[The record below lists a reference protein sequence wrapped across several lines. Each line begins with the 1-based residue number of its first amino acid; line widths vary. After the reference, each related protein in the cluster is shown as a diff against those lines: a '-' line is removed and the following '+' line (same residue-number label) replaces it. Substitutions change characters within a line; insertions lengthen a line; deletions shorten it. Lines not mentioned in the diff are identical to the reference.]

1 MCNVSNQELI
11 LRLYDVKKKK
21 GGDGNRDS
29 SIFDNKQL
37 HEDLMAIRLW
47 RLEHKNYTLD
57 NKVDIKVYWGKS
69 DSSKNIT
76 VLAYGNQLWIKGFQ
90 VGGGKPV
97 YFDNLNYERD
107 TKTFSLN
114 PYEAWKYLDTLV
126 EKNDAKSSREEYLMC
141 TFLTSEMVRN
151 EMLECIFLN
160 CPKTMKERWV
170 DYKLIYQNWK
180 STANAIDKL
189 LKKEQEIPSNYIE
202 TITKEN
208 LEQIWSD
215 FSKNNDK
222 DNPECWHQYWENSVG
237 DFSPQVLDIYYN
249 FLQSDVK

>member
-1 MCNVSNQELI
+1 MCNVSNHELI
-11 LRLYDVKKKK
+11 LRLYDKD
-21 GGDGNRDS
+21 GDNE
-29 SIFDNKQL
+29 IFDDEQL
-37 HEDLMAIRLW
+37 KEDLMAIRLW

-97 YFDNLNYERD
+97 YFDKLNYERD

-114 PYEAWKYLDTLV
+114 PYEAWKYLDILF
-126 EKNDAKSSREEYLMC
+126 EKKDAKSSREAYLMC

-160 CPKTMKERWV
+160 CPKTMSEKWV

-189 LKKEQEIPSNYIE
+189 LKKEPEIPSNYIE

-208 LEQIWSD
+208 LEQIWNN
-215 FSKNNDK
+215 FSKDNDK
-222 DNPECWHQYWENSVG
+222 DNPECWYQYWKKYG
-237 DFSPQVLDIYYN
+237 LYFSKKVLGIYYN